1 MKKLGNILLMV
12 MAALC
17 SAASPDVPAGAL
29 FYTLTNLTWAQGS
42 QNLGGIV
49 GVIYYAPIE
58 DVETFPDL
66 SAAGSGITDASDDFV
81 MKTGKKFYT
90 IYHTAE
96 TGKADSNTVGER
108 DGKGIENMLE
118 FFFPGSKQA
127 VAEFTRFA
135 LNTPCV
141 VVYKN
146 TSGQHEVLGVVN
158 LDGTNVTL
166 TGDIPAYLESANR
179 TTGAARADRR
189 GTTFQFKQ
197 PGSPHNPIIYV
208 GDIPLVAA
216 S

>member
-1 MKKLGNILLMV
+1 MKSLMKILFMV
-12 MAALC
+12 MAVLV
-17 SAASPDVPAGAL
+17 SAVTPEYPAGAL
-29 FYTLTNLTWAQGS
+29 YFTLTDLTWSQGA
-42 QNLGGIV
+42 QNLGGLV
-49 GVIYYAPIE
+49 GVIYYAPVEDIE
-58 DVETFPDL
+58 SFPQLNDVGENIT
-66 SAAGSGITDASDDFV
+66 AADSDFT
-81 MKTGKKFYT
+81 MKEGKKFIS
-90 IYHTAE
+90 IYHTSE

-141 VVYKN
+141 VIYKN
-146 TSGQHEVLGVVN
+146 TNGQHEIIGVSN
-158 LDGTNVTL
+158 LDETTDEL

-179 TTGAARADRR
+179 ASGAARADRR

-208 GDIPLVAA
+208 GDIPLIAA
-216 S
+216 